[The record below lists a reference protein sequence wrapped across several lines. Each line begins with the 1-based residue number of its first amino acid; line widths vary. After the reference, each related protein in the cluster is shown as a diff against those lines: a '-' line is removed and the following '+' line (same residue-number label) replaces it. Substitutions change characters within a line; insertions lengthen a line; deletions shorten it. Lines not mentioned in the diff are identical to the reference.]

1 MCKIETHLVKN
12 PAPLL
17 ERVVKKKSYMISNN
31 KSVPVS
37 KKNVD
42 IIY

>member
-1 MCKIETHLVKN
+1 MVKT

-37 KKNVD
+37 KNNVD
-42 IIY
+42 IIF